1 MYDYQSEGHLGE
13 GVGLVLRSDML
24 PTLGLFLVALMML
37 PRPKIASSSLT
48 ASSSDSDGL
57 SDSLSDE
64 LSELELAPGLTTLGS
79 SWAGLEEGAK
89 GKLGA

>member
-1 MYDYQSEGHLGE
+1 MIIMYDHQSEGHLGE

-24 PTLGLFLVALMML
+24 PTLGLFFVALMML
-37 PRPKIASSSLT
+37 PRPKSSSSLT
-48 ASSSDSDGL
+48 ASS

>member
-1 MYDYQSEGHLGE
+1 MIIMYDHQSEGHLGE

-37 PRPKIASSSLT
+37 PRPKSSSSLT
-48 ASSSDSDGL
+48 ASS

-64 LSELELAPGLTTLGS
+64 LSELELDPGLTTLGS
-79 SWAGLEEGAK
+79 SLAGLEEGAK